1 MLNAISNALSR
12 RKDGLV
18 SSRGAQSFEFTI
30 AGDQDL
36 AIGCQLS
43 GRALKQPIAQGLL
56 TPFLQKMMEDL
67 NIQVVCT
74 RIQINGEDQ
83 TDSDLL
89 RPIGE
94 FCVPD
99 DACQIKLWVH
109 ALDKIVAARA
119 ALQRSSS
126 FDFLKRLSLT
136 SIFLEGS
143 RHGEEKAPAER
154 VASWLQEILVGTSS
168 SFRKRSDPRIAG
180 SVGSVLSGSLSSG
193 STRPRSHSKEYTRS
207 TSLWVLPEAMATA
220 LSGELFKEPLMISD
234 SAKAEA
240 LACLDT
246 WDYDTLA
253 LQKASGGHA
262 LLLVGEALFEWHKLH
277 EPCHVDREV
286 LHRFLRALEA
296 CYGGQEYH
304 NAMHAADVALGVH
317 YFIVNFGLT
326 ARLTKLELL
335 AALVGAFVH
344 DFNHPGTNNRHEVR
358 AGTERA
364 LTHTDAILERHHLHS
379 TFTLL
384 AATPAFDLFGA
395 MPTDDEEAC
404 RKLIVDMVLAT
415 DLKMHFDIISTLRTL
430 AAQHGHAAVVSAE
443 ALRKLQCFGRSTGGE
458 QRGVRAERVPVELS
472 ERAEWTSPFQ
482 VQALVGVPLL
492 LAVALKFAD
501 LGHSFKPFHLHKQWT
516 ERITDEFWALGD
528 RERQLGIALSP
539 LCDRHT
545 DCDVPESQVGFFK
558 FVCVPFYSIVA
569 DLIDPTMLPWLRVQA
584 HLTAWEE
591 LSQRE
596 AEGGRATS
604 GGDGGGGDDGVGEGG
619 GGDGGGG
626 EGGDGYEG
634 GDGGGDGGGAEGGT
648 DGEGGGTAKTIV
660 ATGRDQPEVL
670 FSDPTPQSGGISTSA
685 CTPSSVIDAMSPLS
699 MAPAPVT
706 QWRRRG
712 QSSDKTLELPDV

>member
-1 MLNAISNALSR
+1 VLMDSFV
-12 RKDGLV
+12 V
-18 SSRGAQSFEFTI
+18 SSLNRAPRIIGRGTAREAT
-30 AGDQDL
+30 
-36 AIGCQLS
+36 
-43 GRALKQPIAQGLL
+43 
-56 TPFLQKMMEDL
+56 
-67 NIQVVCT
+67 
-74 RIQINGEDQ
+74 
-83 TDSDLL
+83 
-89 RPIGE
+89 
-94 FCVPD
+94 
-99 DACQIKLWVH
+99 
-109 ALDKIVAARA
+109 ARA
-119 ALQRSSS
+119 AMIFTELLRQEQYEMQREGASSALKLELELMLAAAMALWVDPHASSEDNYHLS
-126 FDFLKRLSLT
+126 FA
-136 SIFLEGS
+136 SIFIEGS
-143 RHGEEKAPAER
+143 RQGDEQAPDER
-154 VASWLQEILVGTSS
+154 VAFWLRETLVETLVG
-168 SFRKRSDPRIAG
+168 KRSAPSIVG
-180 SVGSVLSGSLSSG
+180 SVGSGSLTWG
-193 STRPRSHSKEYTRS
+193 STRPRSHSKEYIMS
-207 TSLWVLPEAMATA
+207 PLSLWVLPEAMAMA
-220 LSGELFKEPLMISD
+220 LTGELFKKPLTISD
-234 SAKAEA
+234 SARAEA
-240 LACLDT
+240 LACLGR

-253 LQKASGGHA
+253 LQEASGGHA

-277 EPCHVDREV
+277 EPCHVDRMV

-304 NAMHAADVALGVH
+304 NAVHAADVALGVH

-344 DFNHPGTNNRHEVR
+344 DFNHPGTNNNHEVR

-384 AATPAFDLFGA
+384 ATPAFDLFGA
-395 MPTDDEEAC
+395 MPADDRELC

-415 DLKMHFDIISTLRTL
+415 DLKRHVDIISTLRTL
-430 AAQHGHAAVVSAE
+430 AAQHGHAAAVS
-443 ALRKLQCFGRSTGGE
+443 
-458 QRGVRAERVPVELS
+458 
-472 ERAEWTSPFQ
+472 AEWTSPFQ
-482 VQALVGVPLL
+482 AQALVGVPLL

-501 LGHSFKPFHLHKQWT
+501 LGHSFKPFHLHKQWA

-558 FVCVPFYSIVA
+558 FICVPFYSIVA

-596 AEGGRATS
+596 ADGGRATS

-626 EGGDGYEG
+626 KGGGGYEG

-648 DGEGGGTAKTIV
+648 GGGEGGGGKGGGGKGGGDG
-660 ATGRDQPEVL
+660 GRGD
-670 FSDPTPQSGGISTSA
+670 GGGVDGGGGEGSSA
-685 CTPSSVIDAMSPLS
+685 CPPSSVIDAMSPLLMEHAIRREPLMEHAIRREPVLS
-699 MAPAPVT
+699 VCPPGDANLPGTAPKAPAPVP

-712 QSSDKTLELPDV
+712 QTAHTRRSSFPTA